1 MDQQTLI
8 VILAVLVLVGYVYF
22 RHRRGGA
29 RFSQPQLAYAYHAE
43 PIAEAGE
50 DLRAAFAGMTDGLPT
65 GAVLMRFSLLN
76 RGEGALAAATHFAA
90 PVVITLPE
98 GTRVLRAQAVEGH
111 GRASHDNVAVSISG
125 SAVTIDPFD
134 MPSFG
139 SVIFNIVTDGPV
151 GNPVVSGGLK
161 DQGDPEMLA

>member
-8 VILAVLVLVGYVYF
+8 VVLAVLVLVAYVYF

-29 RFSQPQLAYAYHAE
+29 RFSDPQLAYAYHAE
-43 PIAEAGE
+43 PAAEAAE
-50 DLRAAFAGMTDGLPT
+50 DLRAAFAGMADDLPL

-76 RGEGALAAATHFAA
+76 RGEGTLVAVTHFAA

-98 GTRVLRAQAVEGH
+98 GTKVLQAQAVESH
-111 GRASHDNVAVSISG
+111 GRASHDTIAVSASG
-125 SAVTIDPFD
+125 STVTIDPFD

-139 SVIFNIVTDGPV
+139 SVILNIVTDGPV
-151 GNPVVSGGLK
+151 GNPVVRGGLK

>member
-8 VILAVLVLVGYVYF
+8 VVLAVLVLVGYFYF

-29 RFSQPQLAYAYHAE
+29 RFSDPQLAYAYHAE
-43 PIAEAGE
+43 PLTEAGE
-50 DLRAAFAGMTDGLPT
+50 DLRAAFTGMVDGLPP

-76 RGEGALAAATHFAA
+76 RGEGALTGATHFAG

-98 GTRVLRAQAVEGH
+98 GTKVLRAQAVESH
-111 GRASHDNVAVSISG
+111 GRASHDNVSVSASG
-125 SAVTIDPFD
+125 PAITIDPFD